1 MRKIDLEVFE
11 DALIDLS
18 VDLNSIAH
26 AIKYTDY
33 YDEKIPAWI
42 QKRIVAAAKAVD
54 ALAEAYEDERK
65 EREDK
70 NSATR
75 LLSPLSSFARR
86 KYSRNARPAPARY
99 VRPREYGRMNA
110 RRSARRLTAV

>member
-11 DALIDLS
+11 DELIDLS

-42 QKRIVAAAKAVD
+42 QKRIVDAAKAVD

-65 EREDK
+65 EREELEAILEPQA
-70 NSATR
+70 N
-75 LLSPLSSFARR
+75 
-86 KYSRNARPAPARY
+86 
-99 VRPREYGRMNA
+99 
-110 RRSARRLTAV
+110 